1 MSHFMSQNICD
12 ICENPDIESASLS
25 KIHIENEVPKILLYG
40 DISHYK

>member
-1 MSHFMSQNICD
+1 MSHFMNQN

-40 DISHYK
+40 DTSHYK